1 MAASSVTGTGIG
13 SSGKPT
19 TVELAGL
26 VNGPAIYA
34 VGSVLVGEEEGVSP
48 PSSPPAENM
57 ATVTL
62 PVPLPGIDS
71 YAIILTGE
79 EGINPYIAD
88 MTDNEDG
95 SLTGFTVSGSAS
107 GTVYYMVVKKG
118 FRLP

>member
-1 MAASSVTGTGIG
+1 MGASSVTGTGVG
-13 SSGKPT
+13 ASGKPT
-19 TVELAGL
+19 IVELAGL

-34 VGSVLVGEEEGVSP
+34 VGSILIGEEGGSP
-48 PSSPPAENM
+48 PSSPPADNM

-62 PVPLPGIDS
+62 PVPLPGMDS

-79 EGINPYIAD
+79 GAIHPYIAD
-88 MTDNEDG
+88 MTDDEDG
-95 SLTGFTVSGSAS
+95 SLTGFTVSGDDS

>member
-1 MAASSVTGTGIG
+1 MAASSVTGTGVG
-13 SSGKPT
+13 ASGKPT

-34 VGSVLVGEEEGVSP
+34 VGSVFVGDEGSP
-48 PSSPPAENM
+48 PSSPPAANM

-62 PVPLPGIDS
+62 PVPLPGMDS

-79 EGINPYIAD
+79 EGIHPYISD
-88 MTDNEDG
+88 MTDDEDG
-95 SLTGFTVSGSAS
+95 SLTGFTVSGDTS

>member
-1 MAASSVTGTGIG
+1 MGASSVTGKGLG
-13 SSGKPT
+13 SSAKPT
-19 TVELAGL
+19 TVELASL
-26 VNGPAIYA
+26 LNGPAIYA
-34 VGSVLVGEEEGVSP
+34 VGSVLVGEESGSP
-48 PSSPPAENM
+48 PSSPPAPDM

-62 PVPLPGIDS
+62 PMPLPGMDS

-88 MTDNEDG
+88 MTDDDDG
-95 SLTGFTVSGSAS
+95 SLTGFTVAGSES